1 MDPHK
6 FDEFERHMTEYHEIK
21 NWDPERTI
29 LLGDQLTS
37 DIYFGNKNKM
47 KTVWVHNWNRIDN
60 YVADQ
65 D

>member
-1 MDPHK
+1 
-6 FDEFERHMTEYHEIK
+6 MTEYHEIK
-21 NWDPERTI
+21 NWDPEKTI
-29 LLGDQLTS
+29 LCGDQLTS

-47 KTVWVHNWNRIDN
+47 KTVWIHNWNRIDN